1 MSNRTVPVLPRWPFL
16 LSDALL
22 LVTAAVIVARSETPL
37 GLWQALLC
45 FISVAMGAWLCATP
59 FLVAHRTACKLA
71 ETDALTTVVEQVQGL
86 ELVAGQISAATAQ
99 WQTVQEVSAKT
110 VASAKD
116 VAERMASEAKA
127 FTEFL
132 QKAND
137 SEKNHLRLEVEK
149 LRRGEGEWLQI
160 MVHVLDHVF
169 ALHKAGGRSG
179 QPGLAEQ
186 LRAFENVCRETVR
199 RVGLVPFEA
208 QAGHRFD
215 SGLHQAMETM
225 GDPPPDSQV
234 AETVAAGYTFQGR
247 LLRRALVSLL
257 PATHEEPAPI
267 NSSAE
272 AGVLPFAPPAES
284 ASGSGQSES
293 TPEAEPANRFGEIGP
308 TEDKAAE
315 DLAPTTLPEESPGDG
330 SARSPD
336 PCELL

>member
-1 MSNRTVPVLPRWPFL
+1 MSNQTVPVLPRWPFL
-16 LSDALL
+16 VSDALL
-22 LVTAAVIVARSETPL
+22 LVTAAVIVLRSDAPL
-37 GLWQALLC
+37 GLWQASLC

-116 VAERMASEAKA
+116 VAERIASEAKA

-137 SEKNHLRLEVEK
+137 SEKNHLRLEAEK

-169 ALHKAGGRSG
+169 ALHKAGVRSG
-179 QPGLAEQ
+179 QPGLVEQ
-186 LRAFENVCRETVR
+186 LRAFQNVCRETVR

-208 QAGHRFD
+208 EAGHRFD

-247 LLRRALVSLL
+247 LLRRALVSIL
-257 PATHEEPAPI
+257 PAAPEKSAP
-267 NSSAE
+267 NHTAAE
-272 AGVLPFAPPAES
+272 AGALPFASPAETASNSGPSKS
-284 ASGSGQSES
+284 AEE
-293 TPEAEPANRFGEIGP
+293 TEPANRLDETSP
-308 TEDKAAE
+308 AE
-315 DLAPTTLPEESPGDG
+315 DRTSVGPGAATLPEESAGDDTT
-330 SARSPD
+330 RSPD
-336 PCELL
+336 PSETL